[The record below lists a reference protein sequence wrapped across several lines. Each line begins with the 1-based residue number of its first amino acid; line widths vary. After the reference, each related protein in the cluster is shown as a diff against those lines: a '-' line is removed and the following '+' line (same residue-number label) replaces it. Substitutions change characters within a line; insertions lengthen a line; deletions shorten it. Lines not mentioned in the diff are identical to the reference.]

1 MFDLNARYEQI
12 LFLSLGKEIEINQAR
27 LVAAG
32 NVNQGIQLITDDGT
46 YFLKINFEGNRD
58 IFEKEALGLR
68 ILAKNCPLTVPEV
81 LHFGQVE
88 DFNYLLME
96 WVESSER
103 STDYWEKLGE
113 GLAQLHMTT
122 QESFGLSYFNYISS
136 ISQNNQPTSTW
147 ANFFIEQRLEPL
159 IGKAFF
165 EGLVDESFL
174 KRFRS
179 IYAKLQVIFPKERPA
194 LLHGD
199 LWSGNVMADKNGF
212 PALIDPAVYFGNRE
226 MDIAFSRMF
235 GGFDQRFYDAYD
247 SVFPLTEGFEERK
260 DIYNLYPL
268 LVHLLLFGKSY
279 LSGIQKTIDKLI

>member
-12 LFLSLGKEIEINQAR
+12 LFLSLGKEIEINQSR

-32 NVNQGIQLITDDGT
+32 NVNQGVCLNTDKGT
-46 YFLKINFEGNRD
+46 FFLKVNFEGTRD

-68 ILAKNCPLTVPEV
+68 LLAENCPLTVPEV
-81 LHFGQVE
+81 FYFGKVE
-88 DFNYLLME
+88 DFNFLLME
-96 WVESSER
+96 WIESGER
-103 STDYWEKLGE
+103 SADYWEKLGE

-122 QESFGLSYFNYISS
+122 QESFGLSHSNYISS
-136 ISQNNQPTSTW
+136 LSQNNQHTSTW
-147 ANFFIEQRLEPL
+147 ANFFTQQRLEPM
-159 IGKAFF
+159 IGKAYF
-165 EGLVDESFL
+165 EGLVDETFL
-174 KRFRS
+174 KKFRS
-179 IYAKLQVIFPKERPA
+179 IYPKLQDFFPRERPA

-199 LWSGNVMADKNGF
+199 LWSGNVMADNSGL
-212 PALIDPAVYFGNRE
+212 PALIDPAVYYGNRE

-247 SVFPLTEGFEERK
+247 AVFPLTDGFEERK
-260 DIYNLYPL
+260 DVYNLYPL